1 MSITMIELDTFDL
14 PSGGWK
20 LKDCVTDAIQIASQK
35 GAKVKFT
42 FNGVS
47 VIVEGSSNPET
58 IWRDYIRASRGYI
71 GREVGPHPTLVLPDE
86 VLAREA
92 ELDAQAEAR
101 RQEAQT
107 AAQKAAE
114 SKRQEVEAK
123 LALAPA
129 MEITNLRT
137 WEAWVESNQ
146 DPYGREV
153 LGFAERWAKLMQL
166 QLQSGLALESI
177 AMSTSHEADIEG
189 ISGAQFGFAAGVLIT
204 TWSHGEELK
213 AWHDKR

>member
-1 MSITMIELDTFDL
+1 M
-14 PSGGWK
+14 
-20 LKDCVTDAIQIASQK
+20 
-35 GAKVKFT
+35 KFT

-71 GREVGPHPTLVLPDE
+71 GREVGPHPHPRPAGRGFSPERPSWTL
-86 VLAREA
+86 R
-92 ELDAQAEAR
+92 QKQG

-146 DPYGREV
+146 DPYGR
-153 LGFAERWAKLMQL
+153 RC
-166 QLQSGLALESI
+166 LALPNAGQNSCNSSSNQGWPSSPSRCPLLTRRTSRES
-177 AMSTSHEADIEG
+177 AEPSSASPQEC
-189 ISGAQFGFAAGVLIT
+189 
-204 TWSHGEELK
+204 
-213 AWHDKR
+213 

>member
-1 MSITMIELDTFDL
+1 MSITTIELDTFDL

-166 QLQSGLALESI
+166 SSNQGWPSSPSRCPLLTRRTSRES
-177 AMSTSHEADIEG
+177 AEPSSASPQEC
-189 ISGAQFGFAAGVLIT
+189 
-204 TWSHGEELK
+204 
-213 AWHDKR
+213 